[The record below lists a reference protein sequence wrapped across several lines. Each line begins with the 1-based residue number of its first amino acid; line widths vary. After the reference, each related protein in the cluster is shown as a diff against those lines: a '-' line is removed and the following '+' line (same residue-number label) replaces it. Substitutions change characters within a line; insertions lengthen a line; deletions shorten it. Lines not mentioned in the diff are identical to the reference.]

1 MASVGT
7 LVIAAAYEEG
17 TIALDQVGAPVAV
30 CTLAGVLVGASPS
43 GRALLADCGAALGQ
57 LPHALP
63 DGLWAV
69 IDESSPDTPAIWH
82 GEGGRS
88 LGCSRHSLGTDY
100 VLLTMREISERQ
112 QDLTRRLHQQR
123 LETVGQLM
131 ATIAHDIRTP
141 LAALLLE
148 VENVWERRDR
158 LEAVDLDRMLQSV
171 RTAASRLTTTVDSLL
186 DYSRVGRTEVSTIE
200 LRPIVERIDGLLRPL
215 FRDRDHQLELDLD
228 PNLPPVRAN
237 ALIMEQALVNL
248 VVNAAEAAESSLRV
262 RIVGRRFEGEC
273 EGALVPTGRIQLQRG
288 ICLRVI
294 DDGPGVPAELQ
305 TRIFDPFYT
314 SKEGG
319 TGLGL
324 PMAREAVVA
333 CGGDLRLCESAVPGA
348 CFALFLPIAE
358 DA

>member
-1 MASVGT
+1 MGT
-7 LVIAAAYEEG
+7 LVIAAAYDEG
-17 TIALDQVGAPVAV
+17 TITLDQVGAPVAV
-30 CTLAGVLVGASPS
+30 CTLAGILVGASPS
-43 GRALLADCGAALGQ
+43 GRALLDDCGATIGQ

-63 DGLWAV
+63 DALWSV
-69 IDESSPDTPAIWH
+69 IAESTGDTPAIWH

-88 LGCSRHSLGTDY
+88 LGCSRHTLGTDH

-131 ATIAHDIRTP
+131 TTIAHDIRTP

-148 VENVWERRDR
+148 VESVWERRDR
-158 LEAVDLDRMLQSV
+158 LQPIDLDRMLQSV
-171 RTAASRLTTTVDSLL
+171 RSAANRLTTTVDSLL
-186 DYSRVGRTEVSTIE
+186 EYSRVGRTEVSTIG

-215 FRDRDHQLELDLD
+215 FRERDHQLRLDLSPD
-228 PNLPPVRAN
+228 LPPVRAN
-237 ALIMEQALVNL
+237 GLILEQALVNL
-248 VVNAAEAAESSLRV
+248 VVNAAEAAERALRV
-262 RIVGRRFEGEC
+262 RIVARRFDGEC
-273 EGALVPTGRIQLQRG
+273 GGTFVPAGRILLDRGVQLQ
-288 ICLRVI
+288 VI

-305 TRIFDPFYT
+305 TRVFDPFYT

-324 PMAREAVVA
+324 PMSREAVVA
-333 CGGDLRLCESAVPGA
+333 CGGDLRLCESPAPGA

-358 DA
+358 DS